1 MKKIL
6 YFTLKLLSIAVIKKY
21 QPKIIGITGSVGKT
35 SSKEAIFSVIKKNW
49 RVRRS
54 IKNYNNEIGVPLTIL
69 NQDTGGK
76 SIVAWIKIV
85 IAGLKLLV
93 FKNKKYPQIFIGTTK
108 QTFYISS
115 ENTGHLAENT
125 NLVANTLAG
134 LQASKTGYT
143 DQSGG
148 SLAIRLNL
156 GLKRPVV
163 AVILGTEGREVRFSN
178 IEKII
183 KIT

>member
-93 FKNKKYPQIFIGTTK
+93 FKNKKYPQILILEMGADKPGDIKYLTSIAPPDIAVLTAIGR
-108 QTFYISS
+108 S
-115 ENTGHLAENT
+115 HLQNFGQLE
-125 NLVANTLAG
+125 
-134 LQASKTGYT
+134 KTIKEK
-143 DQSGG
+143 
-148 SLAIRLNL
+148 AIY
-156 GLKRPVV
+156 
-163 AVILGTEGREVRFSN
+163 
-178 IEKII
+178 
-183 KIT
+183 